1 MRTRALAVG
10 SDRSNAIGP
19 LELECTPEGLV
30 IVHRGVRSFRE
41 GYAPGAATAGTR
53 VVIPWTSIRAAHL
66 EADRLFLELDAA
78 ITPHHRLLLA
88 AFSEGDPP
96 DPVELR
102 RRRLLVRVGTAATL
116 LVAATLTAITAA
128 RVSSTS
134 GAGSA
139 ILLGCLSAGV
149 VLLVGLVADERL
161 ALLGRASDAA
171 RMAFV
176 SELSLRFPG
185 LVTSTAPS
193 TGKPPIALPEWS
205 FQALLPRSTAAIVIT
220 MSAAL
225 LGAVLTASWISRT
238 PSPGPS
244 AEREAPATRAQGRA
258 HDEEQLAPAPVP
270 NTDLVAPRV
279 IPTVASAGSA
289 PPDAPA
295 APAPAAN
302 ADSTLLAGTCTC
314 RRSDSLLWRDGLPRV
329 SMVLIERHLTVHH
342 GHDHLDLELGIV
354 NNSDAPLPEVSL
366 VVHFYEKDPPPSTKR
381 VHTFDRPVYFEG
393 PFAAGQAIKWHVE
406 ARGNDFDVEGLPS
419 GTLDPSGSDTAP
431 TTLLAELLRANH
443 RPVRLHGAMMLA
455 YVGDARAREGALGLR
470 EALREDEAPY
480 LDRLTWALHPIR
492 TCDVQ
497 VQQAGISRTIRA
509 CVWNGTAEP
518 QKGLSLRVR
527 ALDRPFLH
535 TTPIEAPPL
544 VIAEKAWTLSGDLAP
559 NQGSIATVLFDPSN
573 ADGIT
578 PAAFEAHAE

>member
-30 IVHRGVRSFRE
+30 IVHLGVRSFQQ

-53 VVIPWTSIRAAHL
+53 VVVPWASVRTAQL
-66 EADRLFLELDAA
+66 EADRLLLELDAA
-78 ITPHHRLLLA
+78 VTPHHRLLLSR
-88 AFSEGDPP
+88 FSEGDPP

-102 RRRLLVRVGTAATL
+102 RRRFLVRIGTAATL

-128 RVSSTS
+128 RLSSAS

-139 ILLGCLSAGV
+139 ILLGCLAAAV
-149 VLLVGLVADERL
+149 VLLVGVVADERL
-161 ALLGRASDAA
+161 ALLGRTSDAA

-185 LVTSTAPS
+185 LVTSAAPS
-193 TGKPPIALPEWS
+193 RSKSGVALPEWS

-238 PSPGPS
+238 PVEHPS
-244 AEREAPATRAQGRA
+244 VEGATPALRARERAQ
-258 HDEEQLAPAPVP
+258 EEQ
-270 NTDLVAPRV
+270 
-279 IPTVASAGSA
+279 
-289 PPDAPA
+289 PA
-295 APAPAAN
+295 APAPTPALVASPATPSAAI
-302 ADSTLLAGTCTC
+302 AGPTPAASAPAPTPVPSTGDTALLAGTCTC
-314 RRSDSLLWRDGLPRV
+314 RRSDSLLWRDGLPKV
-329 SMVLIERHLTVHH
+329 SMVLIERRQTVHH
-342 GHDHLDLELGIV
+342 GHDHLDLELGVV
-354 NNSDAPLPEVSL
+354 NNSDAPIPEVSL
-366 VVHFYEKDPPPSTKR
+366 VVHFYEKDPAPSTKR

-406 ARGNDFDVEGLPS
+406 ARGNDFEVEGLPA

-455 YVGDARAREGALGLR
+455 YVGDPRAREGALGLR

-480 LDRLTWALHPIR
+480 LDRLTWALHPVR

-497 VQQAGISRTIRA
+497 VQETGSSSRTVRA
-509 CVWNGTAEP
+509 CIWNGTPEP

-527 ALDRPFLH
+527 ALDRPFRH
-535 TTPIEAPPL
+535 TTPVEAPPL
-544 VIAEKAWTLSGDLAP
+544 VIAEKTWTLSGELAP
-559 NQGSIATVLFDPSN
+559 SQGGIATVLFDPSN
-573 ADGIT
+573 ADGVT